1 VTEAPER
8 YVGGGVPRKEDPA
21 LVSGRANWT
30 DNIKLPGMLHVALLR
45 SPYAHAKIT
54 NIDVSAARVQ
64 SGVVAV
70 FTGDDLAEDW
80 DRNPQA
86 NPAAVTGYGLSLD
99 QRVQRAQQEGASVT
113 DTPETTSEQPV
124 DEKTRTFVSW
134 IPTDDTK
141 IPNHWPVARAEVNYA
156 GDIVAVVVATDR
168 YKAQDALE
176 FIEVDYE
183 PMEPVLDVE
192 AAVQEGATLVHEDLG
207 TNESFT
213 WTLDTGDI
221 EDAFNRADV
230 TVKERYL
237 QQRLIPNAIETRG
250 VVANPDPVTGGYT
263 VYSSTQI
270 PHILRFVLATYCG
283 VPEQQLR
290 VVAPDVGGGF
300 GSKLNVYAEEAIAL
314 VLARK
319 LGVPVKW
326 IEDRS
331 ENYLATIHGRGQVQD
346 IELAATSEGKILGMR
361 VNLLADMG
369 AYLML
374 DGPGIPILGAFVYP
388 GVYTF
393 DAYDFSVT
401 GVFTNM
407 TPTDAYRGA
416 GRPEAI
422 YAIERIIEALAREVG
437 LDPAEV
443 RRRNFYEPFDEPTDT
458 PAGIQYDSGNY
469 QMTLE
474 RVIELADYE
483 GLREEQRRRRESG
496 DPVQLGIGFSTY
508 TEICGLGPSQVFA
521 GLRTGGSG
529 WETAKVQ
536 MLASGK
542 VEVITGTSPHGQ
554 GHVTSWSQIAA
565 DVLGVDVDDVEIL
578 HGDTAISPYGR
589 DTYGS
594 RSLAVGGVSVHMA
607 AQQVA
612 DKAKKIAAHMLEAA
626 EGDLE
631 FEGGRFSVAGSPDR
645 NVTIQD
651 IAAAAYM
658 NYDLPEG
665 MQPVLSEE
673 VFWDP
678 PNFTFPFGAHIC
690 VVEVDTETGFVK
702 IRDYFGVD
710 DCGPVIN
717 PMIVDGQLHGGI
729 AQGLAQALYEEAVYD
744 EDGNLT
750 TGTMVDY
757 IIPGAPEVPHYT
769 LERTVT
775 PSSTNPLG
783 VKGVG
788 EAGTIGAPAAVI
800 NAVADALSPYGIT
813 HIDMPASPWKVWQ
826 AIQEAQGREAG
837 EREADLSGR
846 PSQTM
851 ESTGTTEPGE
861 GTANENEPTGGDRT

>member
-8 YVGGGVPRKEDPA
+8 YVGGGVLRKEDPA
-21 LVSGRANWT
+21 LVTGRANWV
-30 DNIKLPGMLHVALLR
+30 DNIKLPGMLHAAFLR
-45 SPYAHAKIT
+45 SPYAHARIT
-54 NIDVSAARVQ
+54 SIDASAAKEQ
-64 SGVVAV
+64 PGVVAV
-70 FTGDDLAEDW
+70 FTGDDLAEEYDK
-80 DRNPQA
+80 PPVA
-86 NPAAVTGYGLSLD
+86 NPAAVTGYALSFEE
-99 QRVQRAQQEGASVT
+99 RSEGGASVT
-113 DTPETTSEQPV
+113 DAADEQPV
-124 DEKTRTFVSW
+124 GEKTRTFVSW

-141 IPNHWPVARAEVNYA
+141 IPNHWPIARDEVNYA
-156 GDIVAVVVATDR
+156 GDAVAVVVATDR

-183 PMEPVLDVE
+183 PMEPVLDIE
-192 AAVQEGATLVHEDLG
+192 AAVQEGAPLVHEELG

-213 WTLDTGDI
+213 WTLATGDI
-221 EDAFNRADV
+221 EDAFNRAEV
-230 TVKERYL
+230 VVKERYL

-250 VVANPDPVTGGYT
+250 VVANPDPVTGGFT
-263 VYSSTQI
+263 VYSATQI

-300 GSKLNVYAEEAIAL
+300 GSKLNVYPEEAVAL

-319 LGVPVKW
+319 LGLPIKW
-326 IEDRS
+326 TEDRS
-331 ENYLATIHGRGQVQD
+331 ENYLATIHGRGQIQD
-346 IELAATSEGKILGMR
+346 IELAATNEGKILGMR

-416 GRPEAI
+416 GRPEGI

-437 LDPAEV
+437 LDPVEV

-458 PAGIQYDSGNY
+458 PAGIQYDSMNM
-469 QMTLE
+469 QAALD
-474 RVIELADYE
+474 RVLELADYE

-508 TEICGLGPSQVFA
+508 TEICGLAPSQVLA
-521 GLRTGGSG
+521 WLRTGGAG

-565 DVLGVDVDDVEIL
+565 DALGVDVDDVEIL
-578 HGDTAISPYGR
+578 HGDTAMSPYGR

-594 RSLAVGGVSVHMA
+594 RSLPVGGVAVHMA
-607 AQQVA
+607 AEKVV
-612 DKAKKIAAHMLEAA
+612 DKARKIAAHMLEAA

-631 FEGGRFSVAGSPDR
+631 FEGGRFSVRGSPDR
-645 NVTIQD
+645 NVTIQQT
-651 IAAAAYM
+651 AEAAYM

-665 MQPVLSEE
+665 MEPVLSEE
-673 VFWDP
+673 VFFDP

-717 PMIVDGQLHGGI
+717 PTIVDGQLHGGI
-729 AQGLAQALYEEAVYD
+729 AQGIAQALYEEAVYD
-744 EDGNLT
+744 EEGNLT

-757 IIPGAPEVPHYT
+757 IVPGAPEVPHFT

-775 PSSTNPLG
+775 PSPTNAMG

-788 EAGTIGAPAAVI
+788 EAGTIGAPPAVI

-826 AIQEAQGREAG
+826 AIQDAQGREAG

-846 PSQTM
+846 PAQA
-851 ESTGTTEPGE
+851 EEGGE
-861 GTANENEPTGGDRT
+861 A